1 MHNLKSDTC
10 FTYRTSL
17 KLKRNGKKRHNIA
30 KMTSWNKWRHTPE
43 RVIKGSP
50 EKWSDDKIDNANQGS
65 DIEICG
71 DSLE

>member
-10 FTYRTSL
+10 FTCRTAL
-17 KLKRNGKKRHNIA
+17 ELKRNGKKRHTTV
-30 KMTSWNKWRHTPE
+30 KMTSWNKWRHTAE

-71 DSLE
+71 DSSE